1 MSGTALSEQT
11 AAVIDEDNPIYQPED
26 NPHWSTSL
34 LETQELSTLYTENTD
49 SETMSTAPGNVSSID
64 EERSAAEA
72 TDIADNAEP
81 VYHNSCVNQ
90 FEHNPEDNHGAS
102 GPPVDASD
110 LEDTDRAPASNIQH
124 PDTTGRLVDTI
135 INPDTGD
142 IDISENIEEYAN
154 ERSNEPDT
162 HDYKDPNK
170 RVLTNPM
177 YEELPDTSTQQTE
190 NNVSNEHDLQ
200 GPSNTNDS
208 KGDRKIQKLQSQP
221 NMKSLQQNVMYGGYI
236 PNQWAGDDSPIY
248 RYWWLIVLV
257 MVGLITTGIL
267 VGMKHNTQDH
277 GNPTVPPMHMQ
288 ESTNWDTTF
297 IVMTEPDDTNQTSL
311 GDTNGLSTQKP
322 EIGTIITFGGYGKGW
337 KKQGDSWK
345 KMKRRK
351 LYGKFN
357 QVTGVAVS
365 SNDEVFVSD
374 NWNRRIQVFNIKGV
388 FLRSFGTDKMRPL
401 DIVIDQNDT
410 LWVLLTRT
418 NHALNEQLKPIKK
431 KKTHINRYSKE
442 GRVLERFTCAANL
455 KFTKK
460 IALDTLSNDI
470 IMIITRRDD
479 KVRAVSAGRFYKKS
493 CAVQAFGPE
502 ELMWLKWPA
511 SVAVD
516 KEGNIYITEQ
526 QNHNVLKYDKN
537 GKYINCFGRKG
548 DESSNHLKSPVGIC
562 VDSLGRIIVA
572 DNGNNRVDMFTAEGE
587 YIANIAYITRP
598 QFVAI
603 GREGQLIVS
612 SQNNYVTI
620 FPKY

>member
-1 MSGTALSEQT
+1 MSETTTPEDISSTTAGN
-11 AAVIDEDNPIYQPED
+11 DEDNPIYQPED

-49 SETMSTAPGNVSSID
+49 SKTMSTSPGNVSSID
-64 EERSAAEA
+64 EEKSAAEA
-72 TDIADNAEP
+72 TDIADNTEP
-81 VYHNSCVNQ
+81 VYHNNCVNQ
-90 FEHNPEDNHGAS
+90 FEQNPEDNHGAS

-110 LEDTDRAPASNIQH
+110 LEDTDRAPAGNIQH
-124 PDTTGRLVDTI
+124 PDTTGSLDDTI

-142 IDISENIEEYAN
+142 LDISDNIEAYAN

-162 HDYKDPNK
+162 PDCEDQNN

-177 YEELPDTSTQQTE
+177 YEELPDTSTQQTAD
-190 NNVSNEHDLQ
+190 NVSNKHDLQ

-208 KGDRKIQKLQSQP
+208 K
-221 NMKSLQQNVMYGGYI
+221 
-236 PNQWAGDDSPIY
+236 DDSPIY
-248 RYWWLIVLV
+248 RYWWLIVLVIFPV

-277 GNPTVPPMHMQ
+277 GNPTVPPMYMQ
-288 ESTNWDTTF
+288 ESTNWSTTF
-297 IVMTEPDDTNQTSL
+297 IVMTEPDNANQTSL
-311 GDTNGLSTQKP
+311 GDTDELGTQKP
-322 EIGTIITFGGYGKGW
+322 EIGTILTFGGFGKVW
-337 KKQGDSWK
+337 RRQGGSWK
-345 KMKRRK
+345 KMRKRK

-374 NWNRRIQVFNIKGV
+374 KWNRRIQVFSMK
-388 FLRSFGTDKMRPL
+388 
-401 DIVIDQNDT
+401 
-410 LWVLLTRT
+410 
-418 NHALNEQLKPIKK
+418 
-431 KKTHINRYSKE
+431 
-442 GRVLERFTCAANL
+442 
-455 KFTKK
+455 
-460 IALDTLSNDI
+460 
-470 IMIITRRDD
+470 
-479 KVRAVSAGRFYKKS
+479 
-493 CAVQAFGPE
+493 VQAFRPE

-526 QNHNVLKYDKN
+526 QTHNVLKYDKN

-572 DNGNNRVDMFTAEGE
+572 DNGNNRVEMFTAEGE